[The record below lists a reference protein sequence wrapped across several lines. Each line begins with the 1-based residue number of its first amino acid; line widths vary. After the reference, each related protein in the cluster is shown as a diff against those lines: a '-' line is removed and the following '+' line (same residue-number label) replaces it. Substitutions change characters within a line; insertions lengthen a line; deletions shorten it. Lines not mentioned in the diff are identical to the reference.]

1 MIYIKDMDI
10 ENSFEYIQL
19 KGLFNQL
26 FDRFAEKMELPVKV
40 ERIKTDRQIL
50 NLKKKALMDKLMKSR
65 EV

>member
-1 MIYIKDMDI
+1 MDI

-40 ERIKTDRQIL
+40 DKPKTQKQIL

>member
-1 MIYIKDMDI
+1 MDI

-26 FDRFAEKMELPVKV
+26 FDRFAERMELPPK
-40 ERIKTDRQIL
+40 IDKPKTDRQIL

>member
-1 MIYIKDMDI
+1 MDI
-10 ENSFEYIQL
+10 ENSLEYIQL

-65 EV
+65 ED

>member
-1 MIYIKDMDI
+1 MDI
-10 ENSFEYIQL
+10 ENSFEYLQL

-40 ERIKTDRQIL
+40 DKPKTQKQIL

>member
-1 MIYIKDMDI
+1 MDI
-10 ENSFEYIQL
+10 ENSFEYLQL

-65 EV
+65 EA

>member
-19 KGLFNQL
+19 KALFNQL
-26 FDRFAEKMELPVKV
+26 FDRIAEKMELPVKV
-40 ERIKTDRQIL
+40 ERIKTNKQIL

-65 EV
+65 EA